1 MATFK
6 ELKEEAGKL
15 GIRVPFG
22 VTKSRLERLIAE
34 KQEPKLKPPAPA
46 SEVSGSLE
54 PDTKESDTED
64 SGEKLKAPPPARADF
79 DDEVADAPAG
89 VKKGDYLWP
98 YEIDR
103 NTGQPH
109 FLARHIPFDPP
120 WQYRQPDRVRS
131 REQKARFLTERRI
144 MYIIPRPDGEKGE
157 VTQTVN
163 VNSYHLEFPKN
174 QKLELP
180 ESVVDILMQSFK
192 QTKDA
197 LNEHLWDKA
206 KGTRYS

>member
-46 SEVSGSLE
+46 SEVSSS
-54 PDTKESDTED
+54 KELDTED
-64 SGEKLKAPPPARADF
+64 EGEKLAPPPPARAELS
-79 DDEVADAPAG
+79 DEAADTPPG
-89 VKKGDYLWP
+89 VKKGDYLWL
-98 YEIDR
+98 YEVDR

-109 FLARHIPFDPP
+109 FLARNIPFDPP
-120 WQYRQPDRVRS
+120 WAYRQPDRVRS
-131 REQKARFLTERRI
+131 REQKARFLQERRI

-163 VNSYHLEFPKN
+163 INSYHLEFPKN

-192 QTKDA
+192 QTQDA

-206 KGTRYS
+206 KGQRYS